1 MNQNMQ
7 ARRRL
12 ARAAG
17 GFSLIEIIFAIA
29 MLGIGIVG
37 ILSLFT
43 TGIARATWAQNT
55 TAASMEVQSLVTRI
69 LTEVDNSATP
79 KRVVLEY
86 IHPSGDPPGESKYE
100 WIQFDENMKFSS
112 SEKPIRIDQKRD
124 FFWKCRCKA
133 VKSDRDITGVLVD
146 WYPPMSPDDP
156 FDKSYQD
163 KSKSPNF
170 VNGLYEIAI
179 AIYKSSDE
187 NDLEKKKPIAV
198 YTTFVTAGF

>member
-1 MNQNMQ
+1 MQ
-7 ARRRL
+7 KRTS
-12 ARAAG
+12 

-29 MLGIGIVG
+29 MMGIGIVG

-55 TAASMEVQSLVTRI
+55 TAASMEVQSLVTRV
-69 LTEVDNSATP
+69 LTEVDKGTPP
-79 KRVVLEY
+79 KRIVLER
-86 IHPSGDPPGESKYE
+86 IHPSGDPPGEAKNE
-100 WIQFDENMKFSS
+100 WIQFDENMHFSND
-112 SEKPIRIDQKRD
+112 KTPVRIDVKRD
-124 FFWKCRCKA
+124 YFWKCRCRA
-133 VKSDRDITGVLVD
+133 VKSDRDTNGNLVD

-156 FDKSYQD
+156 FDTTYTD

-179 AIYKSSDE
+179 AVYKSSEDKVQDE
-187 NDLEKKKPIAV
+187 KKPIAV

>member
-1 MNQNMQ
+1 MNQNVIRT
-7 ARRRL
+7 RRS
-12 ARAAG
+12 

-69 LTEVDNSATP
+69 LTEVDTSKPP

-86 IHPSGDPPGESKYE
+86 IHPAGDPPGQSKNE
-100 WIQFDENMKFSS
+100 WIHFDENMKFAGS
-112 SEKPIRIDQKRD
+112 KTPIIIDQKRD
-124 FFWKCRCKA
+124 YYWKCRCRA
-133 VKSDRDITGVLVD
+133 VKSDRDANGNLVD

-156 FDKSYQD
+156 FDTTYVD

-179 AIYKSSDE
+179 AIYKSSDGK
-187 NDLEKKKPIAV
+187 DLDNEKKKPITV
-198 YTTFVTAGF
+198 YTTLVTAGF